1 VALARIRE
9 WGQQEALE
17 EEDSKSYWPQAEGLR
32 KPSLNQYRMVIPRDN
47 DNLVRVVEGL
57 WEAADGHATELCK
70 HQGDD
75 LAECQRERP
84 VLRNDLETLLNSAF
98 EAKKWWLPTQ

>member
-1 VALARIRE
+1 VVLAKIRE

-47 DNLVRVVEGL
+47 EILVRVVEGL
-57 WEAADGHATELCK
+57 WETADRHATELCK
-70 HQGDD
+70 QQGED
-75 LAECQRERP
+75 LVECQPKRS
-84 VLRNDLETLLNSAF
+84 VLRNDLETLLNGAF
-98 EAKKWWLPTQ
+98 EAKKW